1 MAKQSANQKMQPVDP
16 SENLAGRNMTQDTQ
30 DQEQQEQN
38 GNSAP
43 KQLSNEEAIAR
54 VQELLFGEGG
64 WEDLNAEGESL
75 RAKLQ
80 EEMNK
85 KLAAHTRQLSNVVQE
100 IASLGYSGREMK
112 WTAPDGTQ
120 RVTRGIRERRLH
132 NGKGESAGTPIEGGP
147 LYSFMFKGENKDRE
161 VVEF

>member
-1 MAKQSANQKMQPVDP
+1 MAKNPRQQMQPVDP
-16 SENLAGRNMTQDTQ
+16 SENLAGRNIIPAEQDEEVTIQRNDDGTQALPQLTN
-30 DQEQQEQN
+30 EQ
-38 GNSAP
+38 S
-43 KQLSNEEAIAR
+43 ITR
-54 VQELLFGEGG
+54 VRELLGE

-80 EEMNK
+80 EEMNR
-85 KLAAHTRQLSNVVQE
+85 KLAAHTRQLSNIVQE

-120 RVTRGIRERRLH
+120 RITRGIRERRLH

-147 LYSFMFKGENKDRE
+147 LYSFMFKGEKKDKE